1 MAAIKL
7 NQAELDALS
16 GLSHA
21 AFRLYVAAIRPR
33 MDFATGLVGKRVG
46 ISWQALREWM
56 YVEARPGVKAV
67 THTESMVRRLVKQLV
82 KHGLLREIGDRFR
95 IAFACPLAEK
105 GSFAPKKADR
115 GSTAPQNAGNAN
127 ADKGSEAV
135 VETAETSKAD
145 THLTTGI
152 KDTPPTPPRRRRGR
166 AEQPIDP
173 SAPAVR
179 KDDNPPDEIPN
190 GAEASGLSEERLESA
205 GAVGL
210 NRLAETRPE
219 AGFVWEAHLAW
230 PVDLTQGQRANIARI
245 LHPVPETMRQVAMD
259 EWRGRMALGDL
270 GNPAGWLQGLV
281 KRIEAP
287 DFVPFYADEVRRKR
301 EAAAQVMV
309 EQHARDAEFAAI
321 VAKYGKGP
329 YPKGV
334 LATLTRLGKRAL
346 GAVNH
351 GRG

>member
-1 MAAIKL
+1 MASIKL

-16 GLSHA
+16 GLSHP

-33 MDFATGLVGKRVG
+33 MDYATGLVGKRVG

-67 THTESMVRRLVKQLV
+67 THTESTVRRLVKQLV

-95 IAFACPLAEK
+95 IAFACPLADR

-115 GSTAPQNAGNAN
+115 GSTSPKDAGNAN
-127 ADKGSEAV
+127 ADKASGEV
-135 VETAETSKAD
+135 GETTETSRAD
-145 THLTTGI
+145 THLTTGL
-152 KDTPPTPPRRRRGR
+152 KNTPPTPPRVPRGR
-166 AEQPIDP
+166 AAKPIDP

-179 KDDNPPDEIPN
+179 KDDNPSDETPT
-190 GAEASGLSEERLESA
+190 GAEAASSSEERHESA

-230 PVDLTQGQRANIARI
+230 PVDLTRGQRANIARI
-245 LHPVPETMRQVAMD
+245 LHPVPETLRQVAMD

-281 KRIEAP
+281 KRMESP
-287 DFVPFYADEVRRKR
+287 DFVPFYAEDVRRKR
-301 EAAAQVMV
+301 EAAARVMV
-309 EQHARDAEFAAI
+309 EHHARDTEFAAI

-334 LATLTRLGKRAL
+334 LATLTKLGMRAL
-346 GAVNH
+346 GVVND
-351 GRG
+351 RR

>member
-1 MAAIKL
+1 MASIKL
-7 NQAELDALS
+7 NQLELDALS

-67 THTESMVRRLVKQLV
+67 THTESTVRRLVKQLV

-95 IAFACPLAEK
+95 IAFACPLADR
-105 GSFAPKKADR
+105 GSFAQKKADR
-115 GSTAPQNAGNAN
+115 GSTPPAEGGNAN
-127 ADKGSEAV
+127 ADKASGEIG
-135 VETAETSKAD
+135 ETNETSRAD

-152 KDTPPTPPRRRRGR
+152 KNTPPTPPRRRRGR

-179 KDDNPPDEIPN
+179 KDDNPSDETPA
-190 GAEASGLSEERLESA
+190 GTQAASSSEERHESA
-205 GAVGL
+205 ESVGL

-245 LHPVPETMRQVAMD
+245 LHPVPEALRQVAMD

-270 GNPAGWLQGLV
+270 GNPVGWLQGLV

-287 DFVPFYADEVRRKR
+287 DFAAFYADEVRRKR
-301 EAAAQVMV
+301 EAAAQVLV
-309 EQHARDAEFAAI
+309 EQNARDAEFAAI

-334 LATLTRLGKRAL
+334 LATLTKMGKRAL
-346 GAVNH
+346 GVVNH